1 MKLLS
6 ILTAIISLFVFS
18 SCESEQAKL
27 EEQAVAETAKLEK
40 QLIGKW
46 KHLTLDMGSPY
57 DYFFNEGGTGLTTRP
72 NRGEDGRFEII
83 YEDLEWSIG
92 KVDDEKEW
100 SIFIQKSGEETVEI
114 ARPNGLLIEIGRGR
128 SRYEKVE

>member
-27 EEQAVAETAKLEK
+27 EK

-46 KHLTLDMGSPY
+46 ENIGELTNVLY
-57 DYFFNEGGTGLTTRP
+57 FNEGGTGVQKSWNMISEEKAAITER
-72 NRGEDGRFEII
+72 
-83 YEDLEWSIG
+83 DLEWLVTKIDGEEEFSI
-92 KVDDEKEW
+92 
-100 SIFIQKSGEETVEI
+100 IFTVSGEDTSSLAKI
-114 ARPNGLLIEIGRGR
+114 NGLFLEYGSYRL
-128 SRYEKVE
+128 EKAK